1 MTIYDI
7 KRLTQ
12 DSQPYF
18 FSRNTLKLF
27 GQTLKDFKITKINE
41 TQYRIS
47 APRLLN
53 GKRIG
58 DTVRI
63 FDTTV
68 NDLLHERIR

>member
-7 KRLTQ
+7 KRLTKE
-12 DSQPYF
+12 SQPYF
-18 FSRNTLKLF
+18 FSRKTLKLF
-27 GQTLKDFKITKINE
+27 GQTLRDFKVTKINE
-41 TQYRIS
+41 TQYRII
-47 APRLLN
+47 APLLLN

-68 NDLLHERIR
+68 NDFV